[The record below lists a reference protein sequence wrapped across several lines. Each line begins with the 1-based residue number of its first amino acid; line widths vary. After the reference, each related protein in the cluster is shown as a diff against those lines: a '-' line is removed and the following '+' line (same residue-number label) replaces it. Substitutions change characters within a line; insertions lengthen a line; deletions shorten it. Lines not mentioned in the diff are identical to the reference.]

1 MQQHDDSAMGDS
13 TTASA
18 SAAAAASSS
27 AAGESI
33 AAVAASSLSPSAAD
47 SSNPQIASL
56 ERVLRLNA
64 DYQSFLHA
72 QLGELQLLLMSNAE
86 KRRLV
91 EQIQSRSDAQHK
103 QQAVVTRR
111 AIFEA
116 PFFVDQNGN
125 VRKQRSAGQGSATQC
140 RRAEAN
146 HLLSRRTHLGCSSR
160 CVTADSAGQCRNT
173 SQATT
178 AGQQTTRSQVHH
190 MYGAHR

>member
-1 MQQHDDSAMGDS
+1 MQQHDDPAMGDS
-13 TTASA
+13 TAA

-27 AAGESI
+27 AAAGESI

-72 QLGELQLLLMSNAE
+72 QLGELQLLLMGNAE

-125 VRKQRSAGQGSATQC
+125 VRKQRSAVQGSATQC

-178 AGQQTTRSQVHH
+178 AGQPSARAQIHN

>member
-1 MQQHDDSAMGDS
+1 MQQHDDSTMGDS
-13 TTASA
+13 TAASA
-18 SAAAAASSS
+18 AAAAASSS
-27 AAGESI
+27 AAAGESI
-33 AAVAASSLSPSAAD
+33 AAAAASSLSSSAAD

-125 VRKQRSAGQGSATQC
+125 VRNSAAQGSAVQC
-140 RRAEAN
+140 RRADAN
-146 HLLSRRTHLGCSSR
+146 DLLSRRTHLVCSSL
-160 CVTADSAGQCRNT
+160 CAAADSAGQCRNT

-178 AGQQTTRSQVHH
+178 AGQPSARAQIHH
-190 MYGAHR
+190 MYGTHR